1 MYQFKDT
8 RLLTELMALYSVMC
22 SVSGSLSSIAQKI
35 QNEIVDVLMAFTR
48 PVLQTTDTEE
58 AINNSVWLLML
69 KELLQCTM
77 SRPQFFLGGLS
88 LLSELLPIPL
98 PINTLEVREIE
109 EKQLGPNHIDVAVR
123 LLALTFVD
131 IHFSIF
137 SNYSYLFKDLFAE
150 INILKLDKFV
160 EKQ

>member
-1 MYQFKDT
+1 
-8 RLLTELMALYSVMC
+8 MC

-48 PVLQTTDTEE
+48 PVLQTTDTED

-69 KELLQCTM
+69 KELLQYTM

-98 PINTLEVREIE
+98 PINTLEVRTRF
-109 EKQLGPNHIDVAVR
+109 GGHD
-123 LLALTFVD
+123 LA
-131 IHFSIF
+131 H
-137 SNYSYLFKDLFAE
+137 LFRGWW
-150 INILKLDKFV
+150 V
-160 EKQ
+160 EFGQFI

>member
-8 RLLTELMALYSVMC
+8 RLLTELMALYSIMC
-22 SVSGSLSSIAQKI
+22 SVTGSLSSIAQKV

-48 PVLQTTDTEE
+48 PVLQITDTEE

-69 KELLQCTM
+69 KELLQYTM

-98 PINTLEVREIE
+98 PINTLEVS
-109 EKQLGPNHIDVAVR
+109 G
-123 LLALTFVD
+123 FV
-131 IHFSIF
+131 FR
-137 SNYSYLFKDLFAE
+137 NLNEAE
-150 INILKLDKFV
+150 HLIVII
-160 EKQ
+160 

>member
-1 MYQFKDT
+1 
-8 RLLTELMALYSVMC
+8 MALYSVMC

-69 KELLQCTM
+69 KELLQYTM

-98 PINTLEVREIE
+98 PINTLEVGE
-109 EKQLGPNHIDVAVR
+109 
-123 LLALTFVD
+123 ALE
-131 IHFSIF
+131 SIF
-137 SNYSYLFKDLFAE
+137 YCNLFFMFFLPSPSKTRLSLKAKLFE
-150 INILKLDKFV
+150 ISWIFSH
-160 EKQ
+160 